1 MLPDLDDV
9 LVMHVEADHG
19 VLLGG
24 KITVRKWVNE
34 QLEDSCQIVDAL
46 GFGDDQSQ
54 VAFTLITSLRADVL
68 DGLTEEYY
76 AEAKEAAKN
85 ASDAD
90 DGSLEEWVKDEIIEL
105 ELKFEMPSAESL
117 EEWVNDHLN
126 YNDLY
131 GIFAERVID
140 EVYAYVHKDY
150 PQVGQA
156 TVNAALK
163 KYYCENPRA
172 AWRYN
177 KSTADDAIMA
187 VENQLEGIV

>member
-1 MLPDLDDV
+1 MKRVLPDLDDA
-9 LVMHVEADHG
+9 LVMHVESDHG

-24 KITVRKWVNE
+24 KITVREWVNE
-34 QLEDSCQIVDAL
+34 QLEDSRQIVDAL
-46 GFGDDQSQ
+46 GFADDQSQ

-85 ASDAD
+85 ASGAD
-90 DGSLEEWVKDEIIEL
+90 DVDADEIIEL
-105 ELKFEMPSAESL
+105 ELELRMPSAESL
-117 EEWVNDHLN
+117 EAWVSDHLN

-131 GIFAERVID
+131 GIFIERVID
-140 EVYAYVHKDY
+140 EVYAYVHKNY
-150 PQVGQA
+150 PQVEQSA
-156 TVNAALK
+156 VEAALK

-177 KSTADDAIMA
+177 TPTADDAIMA
-187 VENQLEGIV
+187 VENQLEGIE

>member
-9 LVMHVEADHG
+9 LVMHIEADHG

-24 KITVRKWVNE
+24 RITVRKWVNE
-34 QLEDSCQIVDAL
+34 QLEDSLQIVGAL

-68 DGLTEEYY
+68 DSLTEEYY
-76 AEAKEAAKN
+76 AEAKEAAED

-90 DGSLEEWVKDEIIEL
+90 DTDEIIEL
-105 ELKFEMPSAESL
+105 ELEFRMPSAESL
-117 EEWVNDHLN
+117 EKWVSDHLD
-126 YNDLY
+126 YNDLC
-131 GIFAERVID
+131 GIFIERVID

-150 PQVGQA
+150 PQVDQA

-172 AWRYN
+172 A
-177 KSTADDAIMA
+177 
-187 VENQLEGIV
+187 